1 MIIFFFDRF
10 WNPLG
15 KASAKLPKGVTYY
28 DDHEVEDV
36 ETGTSTFEVYVG
48 FDEENRNIVR
58 AYGQEAT
65 YFVTTDQEGH
75 GRLWSVIDDES
86 DEEAMFHY
94 FYGEDAGMDL
104 INEMLPAWGS
114 PGSAKPIVYYIER
127 AAADSGFEIGINE
140 IPNLTRTLEWDGEAT
155 GLNRLQSIFTQFDNA
170 ELQFRFDIDENT
182 LELKHKY
189 IDILKKR
196 GNDTG
201 IELRM
206 NREVKNIRMKRSRAN
221 MFNAYRCYG
230 ATPEGKENPITLNG
244 YSLTTAQKE
253 INPETGKARFVLSG
267 NILKDTESNAKY
279 SRYLNP
285 YEQGEDEGYY
295 TGIYNSEATTQNA
308 LANET
313 ILQLKKTGYPEVN
326 YEVDV
331 IDAPRTL
338 KAGDYVSIVNDKD
351 ELYLEGR
358 ILKTDRSRSNDT
370 FEITLGDYL
379 IRDSGI
385 AEQIQAMADKLKG
398 KDGVSNF
405 IFYAYADDDK
415 GTGFSLNPQGKKYTG
430 LTVSLVNQQPSDP
443 SVYTWSLSKGSD
455 GRGILG
461 SPVSTF
467 AKSKD
472 GTIPPTT
479 WSSTRPNV
487 EPGEYLWTRIVTT
500 YTDNTTSETQTPTL
514 MGADGPSGLGIRDKS
529 ISYAVGSSG
538 NTPPSSGWQETIP
551 TVSAN
556 QYLWTK
562 TTLVYTDES
571 KTEAYSVGKMGAN
584 GADAKLLYL
593 TASAENMAFNADDTP
608 KTTQTINIS
617 AKLQNVTG
625 TATFTAIPYIGSTAQ
640 TAITLGGTG
649 NTRTLTSAQW
659 TNKNWTLIAITA
671 TLDNL
676 SDTLSIVKVKD
687 GATGDKGDQGNQG
700 IPGTPGADG
709 KTPYTHWAYAWSAD
723 GKDRFTSSYPIEN
736 ILIGTTSD
744 TQTFTTNSGWPDK
757 TGATNALM
765 AVGADRLVKAGDTIT
780 YSAYITA
787 PADVRAY
794 IYVRLNRPGASNG
807 SYEDKTSNRL
817 DPGTSGWCSVT
828 VTIPSDTTS
837 LRFTVGRYEN
847 SNAVTR
853 TLSWASEKAEKSD
866 KRTIY
871 TPSPAD
877 DFANAY
883 PTYAGTYTDYE
894 PTDSEDPSKYTW
906 QRILGESG
914 QDGKDGEDGA
924 NGQDAKEVISG
935 YLSNDSI
942 IVPANASGTVT
953 DFTKALGDFIIYEGQ
968 TKVSSGVTYSKVSEI
983 GMTSTINSAGRYTVT
998 ALSADVGTVT
1008 YQAVYKAVTIQK
1020 IMIVVKNKQG
1030 ATGPAGTNGTDGKGI
1045 VSSATTYQAGTSG
1058 TTPPTG
1064 TWSTSIPN
1072 VSENQYLWTKIV
1084 LTYSDNTN
1092 STAYSVGKMG
1102 AKGETGSTGST
1113 GATGATGN
1121 GIKSTT
1127 INFASSTSGTT
1138 APSSGW
1144 TSSIPMVAAGSF
1156 LWTRTVLTF
1165 TDNTTNTSYTVAK
1178 QGEKG
1183 DPTGII
1189 SQATVP
1195 TNPYVGMLWQNTG
1208 ASGYII
1214 GATYQWNGSKFNLYI
1229 FTADN
1234 IVATTLSAITANLG
1248 TITAGTINGV
1258 TINSSE
1264 FVNPY
1269 TRQYNDGTFAQ
1280 GTQRIGSAELY
1291 NSGVIKNSQGAI
1303 TQSYETI
1310 FSHQFVSMARYSGS
1324 ATGDQNELI
1333 ASASLSFD
1341 TLTLNDRE
1349 NGFSGMI
1356 HARQLTDT
1364 PWINLSYAAGFR
1376 TSENNPCQYQISYNM
1391 KGKRTITFRGQV
1403 ERTSGAMTGT
1413 TYPFGIGTVPASIR
1427 PTGNTFKLA
1436 AGDATELQTVRVAM
1450 LGTAQ
1455 PGVGNS
1461 IQIKVVGNSQYVD
1474 ISALTYDIP

>member
-1 MIIFFFDRF
+1 M
-10 WNPLG
+10 P
-15 KASAKLPKGVTYY
+15 V
-28 DDHEVEDV
+28 VQ
-36 ETGTSTFEVYVG
+36 
-48 FDEENRNIVR
+48 DEI
-58 AYGQEAT
+58 
-65 YFVTTDQEGH
+65 
-75 GRLWSVIDDES
+75 
-86 DEEAMFHY
+86 
-94 FYGEDAGMDL
+94 
-104 INEMLPAWGS
+104 
-114 PGSAKPIVYYIER
+114 
-127 AAADSGFEIGINE
+127 
-140 IPNLTRTLEWDGEAT
+140 
-155 GLNRLQSIFTQFDNA
+155 
-170 ELQFRFDIDENT
+170 
-182 LELKHKY
+182 
-189 IDILKKR
+189 
-196 GNDTG
+196 
-201 IELRM
+201 
-206 NREVKNIRMKRSRAN
+206 
-221 MFNAYRCYG
+221 
-230 ATPEGKENPITLNG
+230 
-244 YSLTTAQKE
+244 
-253 INPETGKARFVLSG
+253 
-267 NILKDTESNAKY
+267 
-279 SRYLNP
+279 
-285 YEQGEDEGYY
+285 
-295 TGIYNSEATTQNA
+295 
-308 LANET
+308 
-313 ILQLKKTGYPEVN
+313 
-326 YEVDV
+326 
-331 IDAPRTL
+331 
-338 KAGDYVSIVNDKD
+338 
-351 ELYLEGR
+351 
-358 ILKTDRSRSNDT
+358 
-370 FEITLGDYL
+370 
-379 IRDSGI
+379 
-385 AEQIQAMADKLKG
+385 
-398 KDGVSNF
+398 
-405 IFYAYADDDK
+405 
-415 GTGFSLNPQGKKYTG
+415 
-430 LTVSLVNQQPSDP
+430 SLVKVANGD
-443 SVYTWSLSKGSD
+443 D

-461 SPVSTF
+461 TPVATYAQST
-467 AKSKD
+467 S
-472 GTIPPTT
+472 GTIPPTS
-479 WSSTRPNV
+479 WSATRPNV
-487 EPGEYLWTRIVTT
+487 PAGQYLWTRVVTT

-514 MGADGPSGLGIRDKS
+514 MGAEGESGLGIKDKS
-529 ISYAVGSSG
+529 ISYAVGTIG
-538 NTPPSSGWQETIP
+538 NTPPTSGWQETIP

-562 TTLVYTDES
+562 TTLIYTDES

-625 TATFTAIPYIGSTAQ
+625 TATFTAIPYIGNTAQ

-744 TQTFTTNSGWPDK
+744 TQTLTTNSGWPDK

-780 YSAYITA
+780 YSAFITA

-828 VTIPSDTTS
+828 VTVPSDTTS

-883 PTYAGTYTDYE
+883 PTYVGTYTDYE

-942 IVPANASGTVT
+942 IVPATAAGSVT
-953 DFTKALGDFIIYEGQ
+953 DFSKAVGDFVVYEGQ
-968 TKVSSGVTYSKVSEI
+968 TKLSSGVTYSKVSET

-998 ALSADVGTVT
+998 ALSADVGTAT
-1008 YQAVYKAVTIQK
+1008 YQAVYKSVTIQK

-1064 TWSTSIPN
+1064 TWSTSIPS
-1072 VSENQYLWTKIV
+1072 VSENQYLWTRVV
-1084 LTYSDNTN
+1084 LTYSDSTN

-1102 AKGETGSTGST
+1102 AKGETGATGS
-1113 GATGATGN
+1113 TGATGN

-1127 INFASSTSGTT
+1127 INFASSTSGTA

-1144 TSSIPMVAAGSF
+1144 STSIPTVAAGSF

-1189 SQATVP
+1189 SQSTVP

-1248 TITAGTINGV
+1248 NVTAGTLTGV
-1258 TINSSE
+1258 T
-1264 FVNPY
+1264 
-1269 TRQYNDGTFAQ
+1269 
-1280 GTQRIGSAELY
+1280 
-1291 NSGVIKNSQGAI
+1291 
-1303 TQSYETI
+1303 
-1310 FSHQFVSMARYSGS
+1310 FVSP
-1324 ATGDQNELI
+1324 
-1333 ASASLSFD
+1333 FD
-1341 TLTLNDRE
+1341 FWGGE
-1349 NGFSGMI
+1349 S
-1356 HARQLTDT
+1356 
-1364 PWINLSYAAGFR
+1364 
-1376 TSENNPCQYQISYNM
+1376 
-1391 KGKRTITFRGQV
+1391 
-1403 ERTSGAMTGT
+1403 
-1413 TYPFGIGTVPASIR
+1413 VP
-1427 PTGNTFKLA
+1427 N
-1436 AGDATELQTVRVAM
+1436 
-1450 LGTAQ
+1450 GTAQ
-1455 PGVGNS
+1455 MWRRGQKTTKNGEDVTMWEDYNKSTGEKIKEGGVTQDSNGFYVFVNDPANYS
-1461 IQIKVVGNSQYVD
+1461 QRASYTTSGIRLADSRGLGDLTSSFLTYNDLVTVNETLLTAASGFSQYSTTGENAPIASRTGRQVMITGAFKPNGAVT
-1474 ISALTYDIP
+1474 ISADLVRVSKQLPIWARPRKTYQIRTQGTGMNTLLVRVTVDGYIEISRYGKTDYVNLSGGEWLTIHMGYAGADIF